1 MSAANQS
8 LLFPQWILEV
18 DLRKFFDT
26 VGHRQMRLK
35 DVHKVQ
41 RVIAKRF
48 ARFGLKINTEKTRL
62 VRFGRPSR
70 AGGTG
75 DKPET
80 FDFLGFTHYWGASSG
95 IRPGGPIPEAIS
107 HEPEIR
113 S

>member
-1 MSAANQS
+1 
-8 LLFPQWILEV
+8 
-18 DLRKFFDT
+18 
-26 VGHRQMRLK
+26 
-35 DVHKVQ
+35 
-41 RVIAKRF
+41 
-48 ARFGLKINTEKTRL
+48 